1 MRSNIKID
9 KTVNCV
15 KKFKPEGKSKNGQA
29 RILDPDSHEIENSR
43 YAMVQTH
50 FFRTQHRRG
59 RDVCTQIGAIS
70 GRDSFEA
77 LQMGA
82 DCREQ
87 SMAHGLIIG
96 IGP

>member
-1 MRSNIKID
+1 M
-9 KTVNCV
+9 
-15 KKFKPEGKSKNGQA
+15 
-29 RILDPDSHEIENSR
+29 
-43 YAMVQTH
+43 
-50 FFRTQHRRG
+50 
-59 RDVCTQIGAIS
+59 GAIS

-96 IGP
+96 IGPWLLLSDVLIPRNWNHIDLDKNVRSWSFYIQSKWHWILSRKQTSSMIVKLTYLV